1 MLNVLSANRKSLS
14 QWSALRIMR
23 VEPSTGYC
31 TRLGWRLIEKTV
43 QRYDIFLTMATP
55 NEGTKNNNPVQFPD
69 S

>member
-31 TRLGWRLIEKTV
+31 TRLGWRLIEKRCKGSTKKAAK
-43 QRYDIFLTMATP
+43 QNLTALR
-55 NEGTKNNNPVQFPD
+55 Q
-69 S
+69 